1 MKRKPSRIMKIQFG
15 ISLATVVLAISIIAG
30 PAEAMFVP
38 SAPQSQMTPLFG
50 RSADMAKI
58 QKVLESK
65 ILRQRLA
72 DYGLSPE
79 DTLAK
84 INNLSDEQVHL
95 LATNIDA
102 VQAGGMSSSSII
114 IILLLVIIILILI

>member
-1 MKRKPSRIMKIQFG
+1 MNRKLMKIQLW
-15 ISLATVVLAISIIAG
+15 ISVVTVVLAISIIAA

-38 SAPQSQMTPLFG
+38 SAPQSQMTPLFD
-50 RSADMAKI
+50 RAADMAKI

-65 ILRQRLA
+65 ILQQRLI

-79 DTLAK
+79 DALAK
-84 INNLSDEQVHL
+84 INVLSDEQVHQ

-102 VQAGGMSSSSII
+102 LQAGGMGTSSII
-114 IILLLVIIILILI
+114 IILLLIVIILILI